1 MSEYMSIYDAADRF
15 HITPQTI
22 YYHVNRGHFKV
33 IDKENGYGQLVDA
46 DEIQE
51 MIDAKSKKKDKKE
64 KKHRQ
69 ELHLYEII
77 TITCGQVSVLFKTC
91 SHKEVAVMYL
101 QLMEHGHRLCR
112 IRMDGEVLTINDSD
126 KLANKYH
133 PRTKKGEIA

>member
-51 MIDAKSKKKDKKE
+51 MIDAKSKKKGTKE
-64 KKHRQ
+64 KKH
-69 ELHLYEII
+69 
-77 TITCGQVSVLFKTC
+77 
-91 SHKEVAVMYL
+91 
-101 QLMEHGHRLCR
+101 R

-133 PRTKKGEIA
+133 PRAKKGETA